1 MPAGEERALIRNPY
15 RPTPGAQ
22 PLVLAGRDEEIRF
35 LFSRLHDSPE
45 IPADIRMTGLRGI
58 GKTALLRRWGEESE
72 ARGWALANIGID
84 PRFASEVELASLLA
98 QHANRKRETL
108 SLLAAA
114 RGKVSRAAEIV
125 ARSVKVGYGEWTAGI
140 GGRLEEE
147 AVDLGRVLTE
157 LVETALGAGKT
168 GLLFCVDEA
177 HLLRDDVDAD
187 EFPLSLL
194 LGTIIEL
201 QVAGLPIA
209 LVLSGL
215 PALNRNLGAA
225 RPQAERLFR
234 GLELGRLD
242 HNSSYEAFVGPLRG
256 TGINANGDVVE
267 QIIAEVHGYPHFI
280 QVYGDELW
288 TAAASRNARRMT
300 MKLLRDTRATINRR
314 IEVDIYS
321 FRMTQLAPADR
332 DLLIAAARAGAE
344 PLTLDSIAGLTPGT
358 DRHSVESSLQTLVDL
373 GVLFDRADRGEFFY
387 TVPGFEAFLRAQ
399 GERWSSQVP
408 ARTDP

>member
-1 MPAGEERALIRNPY
+1 MSAGRERGLIRNPY
-15 RPTPGAQ
+15 RPTPSAQ

-58 GKTALLRRWGEESE
+58 GKTALLKRWGEESE
-72 ARGWALANIGID
+72 ARGWALASIGID
-84 PRFASEVELASLLA
+84 PRFASEVDLASLLA

-114 RGKVSRAAEIV
+114 RGKVGRAAEV
-125 ARSVKVGYGEWTAGI
+125 VVRSVKVGYGEWTAGI
-140 GGRLEEE
+140 GVRLEEE

-177 HLLRDDVDAD
+177 HLLRDDADAD

-194 LGTIIEL
+194 LGTITEL

-234 GLELGRLD
+234 GLELGPLD
-242 HNSSYEAFVGPLRG
+242 HDSSFEAFVGPLRG
-256 TGINANGDVVE
+256 TGINANGDMVE
-267 QIIAEVHGYPHFI
+267 QIVDEVEGYPHFI

-288 TAAASRNARRMT
+288 TAAASRNARRLT
-300 MKLLRDTRATINRR
+300 MKLLRDTRATIKRR

-332 DLLIAAARAGAE
+332 DLLIAAARGAAE
-344 PLTLDSIAGLTPGT
+344 PLTLDSITALTPGT
-358 DRHSVESSLQTLVDL
+358 DRDSVESSVQTLVDL
-373 GVLFDRADRGEFFY
+373 GILFDRADSGEFFY

-408 ARTDP
+408 ARTDS